1 MAKRRFL
8 SVPFLVALSLVAVFL
23 VGVRFIGAQDDS
35 TNIRVNVDLVQLNV
49 AVTDS
54 KGNYVSNLG
63 PENFAIT
70 EDKIPERLATF
81 EEGNEGPRQVIQ
93 PGAGKPGALST
104 PAMAS
109 PRATKLISPV
119 VAAKGVETGHPV
131 GEDVSTMSSKV
142 IGANVFVLFDT
153 SNYMYRGFVF
163 AQDAI
168 TDFVRS
174 LEGANKVAF
183 YSYSRDLSRNSALTS
198 DRAQVLRGVRS
209 TVAGDDA
216 ALYNCLLMTVED
228 AARLT
233 GRKVVVVFSNGPD
246 NASLVPPEDVAEL
259 AQSTGTII
267 YMISTREAQLEPI
280 STAVFERMSKAT
292 GGKAYFARSWNDEKK
307 AFAFIQED
315 LAHLYS
321 LSYYP
326 QPNPS
331 QGWRTITVKLV
342 GKDVQ
347 KYHVRTRAGYR
358 LQQAH
363 AAANNSAQLEP
374 ETVQK

>member
-1 MAKRRFL
+1 MAKRSL
-8 SVPFLVALSLVAVFL
+8 LCSPIVVALFFMGGRLT
-23 VGVRFIGAQDDS
+23 GAQDNS

-54 KGNYVSNLG
+54 KGNYVSGLG
-63 PENFAIT
+63 PENFSIT
-70 EDKIPERLATF
+70 EDKIPERIATF
-81 EEGNEGPRQVIQ
+81 EEGNEAPRQVLQ
-93 PGAGKPGALST
+93 STSAPVSGKRTGSSPKSAAAPGAP
-104 PAMAS
+104 MA
-109 PRATKLISPV
+109 AAEPV
-119 VAAKGVETGHPV
+119 AKSHSGGVS
-131 GEDVSTMSSKV
+131 EDNSSMSSQLP
-142 IGANVFVLFDT
+142 GANVFVLFDT

-174 LEGANKVAF
+174 LQSANKVAF
-183 YSYSRDLSRNSALTS
+183 YSYSRDLSRNSILTS

-216 ALYNCLLMTVED
+216 ALYNCLLLTVED
-228 AARLT
+228 AARYT

-307 AFAFIQED
+307 AFAFIQDD

-331 QGWRTITVKLV
+331 EGWRTITVKLV
-342 GKDVQ
+342 GKDLQ

-363 AAANNSAQLEP
+363 AAANNSAQLESDAV
-374 ETVQK
+374 EK

>member
-1 MAKRRFL
+1 MSIR
-8 SVPFLVALSLVAVFL
+8 SVLCSPIVVALFVMGGRVT
-23 VGVRFIGAQDDS
+23 GAQDNS

-54 KGNYVSNLG
+54 KGNYVSGLG
-63 PENFAIT
+63 PENFSIT
-70 EDKIPERLATF
+70 EDKIPERIATF
-81 EEGNEGPRQVIQ
+81 EEGNEAPRQVSQ
-93 PGAGKPGALST
+93 T
-104 PAMAS
+104 PPPPAS
-109 PRATKLISPV
+109 SKQ
-119 VAAKGVETGHPV
+119 AAKAAAAKPSQTMATAEPTVKSHPGGVA
-131 GEDVSTMSSKV
+131 EDSASMPSQLP
-142 IGANVFVLFDT
+142 GANVFVLFDT

-174 LEGANKVAF
+174 LQSANKVAF
-183 YSYSRDLSRNSALTS
+183 YSYSRDLSRNSILTS

-228 AARLT
+228 AARYT
-233 GRKVVVVFSNGPD
+233 GRKVIVVFSNGPD

-292 GGKAYFARSWNDEKK
+292 GGKAYFARNWNDEKK
-307 AFAFIQED
+307 AFAFIQDD

-331 QGWRTITVKLV
+331 EGWRTITVKLV
-342 GKDVQ
+342 GKDLQ

-363 AAANNSAQLEP
+363 AAANNSAQLES
-374 ETVQK
+374 EAVEK